1 MSSNSFS
8 LLSNRLQIGIIDK
21 LGWKSL
27 RDVQEDTIPAILSGN
42 NAIIQA
48 ATAGGKTEAA
58 FFPILSIINDEGLP
72 PLSVIYISPIRA
84 LLNNQE
90 YRLKGLGSLVGID
103 AFKWHGEVSTGDK
116 RHFKRDP
123 DHIMATTPESLEVLL
138 MNGSELCVNL
148 FENIRFIVIDEIHYF
163 ANNDRGI
170 QLMSIIERIQQY
182 SKYDIQ
188 RIGLSATIGNPNDLL
203 NWMQGSSKRNQSWIQ
218 PNTNSKRKTKLFIR
232 YVDEWSEEQ
241 LQSKVIPILKQQK
254 SLFFADSRSLAEKVA
269 NTIKDL
275 GVQSRLHHSSISKI
289 YREQTETLLQKE
301 SELMV
306 ACTSTMELGIDVG
319 DLDVILQY
327 NAPNT
332 VSSFLQRLG
341 RTGRRI
347 GRSAHYEFL
356 TVNKE
361 SLLRS
366 ISLIELARE
375 KWVESVK
382 IPTHAYHVLIQQIF
396 STIREK
402 QGATYAQLANLIKDR
417 TNFGSISEVNLKE
430 LIEGLLK
437 NDYLSIVDG
446 IYFLSDQL
454 EETFSRRN
462 FLDLCSVFETTQE
475 FMVKYQNRE
484 VGTLDSWF
492 VNAFYKEN
500 EPFLFVLNGQVWKVV
515 EIDKERFIIHANKAE
530 KGAIPLWQGSG
541 QKTSFA
547 IAQQILRIL
556 SSHDSFP
563 YIDQDASQRLKE
575 YRMDFQ
581 HFGMKLGMMVIE
593 EEPKGFTL
601 NTFAGDEVNYTLA
614 TLLKHYTGA
623 EVKSDYQKVKFK
635 LKGYPYERLEKII
648 EEIQINVTRE
658 ELLELER
665 YIGDIQIAKFQKYL
679 PEFAEKSFIVE
690 QLFDLDLLQRYLSD
704 TEIEYRIL

>member
-8 LLSNRLQIGIIDK
+8 LLSKRLQNGIIDQ

-72 PLSVIYISPIRA
+72 SLSVIYISPIRA

-90 YRLKGLGSLVGID
+90 YRLKSLGSLVGID

-116 RHFKRDP
+116 KHFKRDP
-123 DHIMATTPESLEVLL
+123 DHIVATTPESLEVLL
-138 MNGSELCVNL
+138 MNGGEPCVNL
-148 FENIRFIVIDEIHYF
+148 FEHVRFIVIDEIHYF

-218 PNTNSKRKTKLFIR
+218 PNLKSKRKTKLFIR
-232 YVDEWSEEQ
+232 YVDEWSEEE
-241 LQSKVIPILKQQK
+241 LQSKVLPLLKQQK

-301 SELMV
+301 NELMV

-347 GRSAHYEFL
+347 GRAAHYEFL

-382 IPTHAYHVLIQQIF
+382 FLTHAYHVLIQQIF

-402 QGATYAQLANLIKDR
+402 QGATYDQLTNLIKDR
-417 TNFGSISEVNLKE
+417 RNFSSISEDNLQK
-430 LIEGLLK
+430 LLEGLLK
-437 NDYLSIVDG
+437 NDYLSVVDG

-475 FMVKYQNRE
+475 FMVKHQNRE

-492 VNAFYKEN
+492 VNAFYKECIW
-500 EPFLFVLNGQVWKVV
+500 QV
-515 EIDKERFIIHANKAE
+515 
-530 KGAIPLWQGSG
+530 
-541 QKTSFA
+541 
-547 IAQQILRIL
+547 
-556 SSHDSFP
+556 
-563 YIDQDASQRLKE
+563 
-575 YRMDFQ
+575 
-581 HFGMKLGMMVIE
+581 
-593 EEPKGFTL
+593 
-601 NTFAGDEVNYTLA
+601 
-614 TLLKHYTGA
+614 
-623 EVKSDYQKVKFK
+623 
-635 LKGYPYERLEKII
+635 
-648 EEIQINVTRE
+648 
-658 ELLELER
+658 
-665 YIGDIQIAKFQKYL
+665 
-679 PEFAEKSFIVE
+679 
-690 QLFDLDLLQRYLSD
+690 
-704 TEIEYRIL
+704 

>member
-8 LLSNRLQIGIIDK
+8 LLSKRLQNGIIDK
-21 LGWKSL
+21 LEWKSL

-42 NAIIQA
+42 NVIIQA

-123 DHIMATTPESLEVLL
+123 DHIVATTPESLEVLL
-138 MNGSELCVNL
+138 MNGSEPCVNL
-148 FENIRFIVIDEIHYF
+148 FEHVRFIVIDEIHYF

-188 RIGLSATIGNPNDLL
+188 RIGLSATIGNPNNLL

-218 PNTNSKRKTKLFIR
+218 PNLNSKRKTKLFIR
-232 YVDEWSEEQ
+232 YVDEWSEEE
-241 LQSKVIPILKQQK
+241 LQSKVLPLLKQQK

-269 NTIKDL
+269 NTIKNL

-289 YREQTETLLQKE
+289 YREQTETLLQRE
-301 SELMV
+301 RELMV

-341 RTGRRI
+341 RTGRRE
-347 GRSAHYEFL
+347 GRAAHYEFL

-382 IPTHAYHVLIQQIF
+382 FPTHAYHVLIQQIY

-402 QGATYAQLANLIKDR
+402 QGATYDQLTNLIKDR
-417 TNFGSISEVNLKE
+417 RNFSSISEDNLQK
-430 LIEGLLK
+430 LLEGLLK
-437 NDYLSIVDG
+437 IGYLSVVDG

-475 FMVKYQNRE
+475 FMVKHQNRE

-492 VNAFYKEN
+492 VNAFYKDN
-500 EPFLFVLNGQVWKVV
+500 EPFLFILNGQVWKAA

-530 KGAIPLWQGSG
+530 KGAIPIWQGSG

-563 YIDQDASQRLKE
+563 YIDQYASQRLKE

-581 HFGMKLGMMVIE
+581 HFGMKPGMMVIE

-614 TLLKHYTGA
+614 TLLKHYTSA

-635 LKGYPYERLEKII
+635 LEDYPYERLEKII
-648 EEIQINVTRE
+648 QGIQTDITSE
-658 ELLELER
+658 DLLVLR
-665 YIGDIQIAKFQKYL
+665 NYIGDINIAKFQKYL

-690 QLFDLDLLQRYLSD
+690 QLFDLKQLLSYLR
-704 TEIEYRIL
+704 TIEIVFRKL